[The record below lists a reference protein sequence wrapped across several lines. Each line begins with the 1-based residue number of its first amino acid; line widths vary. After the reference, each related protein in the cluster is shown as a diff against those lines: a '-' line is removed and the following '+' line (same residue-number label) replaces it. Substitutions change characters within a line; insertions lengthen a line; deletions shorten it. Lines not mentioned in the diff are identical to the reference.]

1 MLTIL
6 SCFYIKREA
15 FDLLF
20 LHPARVLDLLRISPR
35 SEAVF
40 AWTWEFEI
48 VCENSK
54 VTLFGKHKTQ
64 SKWLLVNADC
74 DSWKCEECAA
84 KMVRLHQLRIIEA
97 CGFTLGGKWT
107 FVTVTASQHSRGF
120 DASLA
125 NLKQGWTKLA
135 ERLRRKNGTKHYVLM
150 HEKHKDGTLHFHMLY
165 NASLTTKWLRE
176 ACVAC
181 KMGYMAKAERL
192 KDAKSSG
199 KYVTKYLA
207 KSIAAGLDFPL
218 RFKRV
223 RYSVGFPKFIF
234 ADNESEFEWKALL
247 MFNSRDKWVIA
258 NMARE
263 EKVELLDKRKVVD

>member
-1 MLTIL
+1 MLKSKL
-6 SCFYIKREA
+6 SFIQRRL
-15 FDLLF
+15 FSSLF

-35 SEAVF
+35 GGAVF
-40 AWTWEFEI
+40 AWAWEVTI
-48 VCENSK
+48 LCENSK

-64 SKWLLVNADC
+64 KKWLLVNADC

-165 NASLTTKWLRE
+165 NALLTTKWLRV
-176 ACVAC
+176 ACKAC
-181 KMGYMAKAERL
+181 KMGFMAKAERL

-207 KSIAAGLDFPL
+207 KSIAQGLDFPL

-223 RYSVGFPKFIF
+223 RYSVGFPKFVF
-234 ADNESEFEWKALL
+234 DDKTSEYEWDAYKKFTDFEKRTLH
-247 MFNSRDKWVIA
+247 RV
-258 NMARE
+258 ARE
-263 EKVELLDKRKVVD
+263 ASIELVDKRRVVT